1 VKGVT
6 IAVITE
12 PKRDMAFTVP
22 VVSPNP

>member
-1 VKGVT
+1 VT